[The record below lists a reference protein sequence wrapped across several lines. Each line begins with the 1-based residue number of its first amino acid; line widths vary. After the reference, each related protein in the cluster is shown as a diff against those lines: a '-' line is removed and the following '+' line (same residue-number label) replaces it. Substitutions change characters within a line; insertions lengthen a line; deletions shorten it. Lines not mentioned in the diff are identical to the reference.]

1 MIYLLEDDAEIREL
15 VVYALSEIGLQ
26 AEGFDRPSALYAA
39 IQKEIPSL
47 LLLDVMLPEEDGFA
61 VLKRLRTSGATATVP
76 IIMLTARDGEY
87 DKVAALNAG
96 ADDYIT
102 KPFGIMELS
111 ARIRAVLRRTERK
124 DTAGDY
130 SADGLALSVS
140 RHRVTLDGSEIALTC
155 KEFELLTYLFENRG
169 VVLSRDKI
177 LQKIWGYDFDGENRT
192 VDVHI
197 RTLRQKLG
205 KCGDLIETV
214 RGFGYRIG
222 G

>member
-1 MIYLLEDDAEIREL
+1 MIYLLEDDAGIREL
-15 VVYALSEIGLQ
+15 VVYALSEIGLR

-47 LLLDVMLPEEDGFA
+47 FLLDVMLPEEDGFS
-61 VLKRLRTSGATATVP
+61 VLKRLRTSGATANVP
-76 IIMLTARDGEY
+76 IIMLSARDGEY

-102 KPFGIMELS
+102 KPFGIMELG
-111 ARIRAVLRRTERK
+111 ARIRAVLRRTEGK